1 MSSYD
6 TSPLASGENDG
17 IQMTKFLSEN
27 CKFDVTHI
35 HDASPSEISSAF
47 SALDAKL
54 ALAKNGSSKVAAFVY
69 YSGHGLLKGFTVGVA
84 LNGDEFPLEKNI
96 RNMSMRPNCYVIGF
110 LDCCRSIPKE
120 DHPIPE
126 KIPGMISD
134 I

>member
-1 MSSYD
+1 LEAAEIPVPLTDKMVFEIPLIEVAKRFGLVISMSSYD

-54 ALAKNGSSKVAAFVY
+54 ALAKM
-69 YSGHGLLKGFTVGVA
+69 GHQKLLLLSIIQDT
-84 LNGDEFPLEKNI
+84 
-96 RNMSMRPNCYVIGF
+96 
-110 LDCCRSIPKE
+110 DC
-120 DHPIPE
+120 
-126 KIPGMISD
+126 
-134 I
+134 